1 MDTATTPPLQPHDV
15 AVSVR
20 WLNPIGCPTF
30 DAPIADLLHG
40 IKQPSTHVEVVS
52 FDMAPSPTH
61 LEYRTYEALTYERTV
76 RIARDCAQQHIDVL
90 VIGCFYDPALE
101 DAREISGNCLVVAP
115 CQSSLQVAAQL
126 ANRYSI
132 IVGRDKWMEQMRG
145 RVRGYGAGD
154 RLASMRALAMGVDEF
169 QKDPALTRRRI
180 IEQAIRAVEED
191 GAEAIILGCTI
202 EFGFFE
208 QVQRE
213 VGVPVIDPVVAAF
226 KMAEALAGMKQRFG
240 WSPSRVGSCEPPPE
254 SEITTFGLFQGPVP
268 IGNRVDA

>member
-1 MDTATTPPLQPHDV
+1 
-15 AVSVR
+15 
-20 WLNPIGCPTF
+20 
-30 DAPIADLLHG
+30 
-40 IKQPSTHVEVVS
+40 
-52 FDMAPSPTH
+52 
-61 LEYRTYEALTYERTV
+61 
-76 RIARDCAQQHIDVL
+76 

-115 CQSSLQVAAQL
+115 CQASLQIADQL

-132 IVGRDKWMEQMRG
+132 IVGRDKWMEQMRE
-145 RVRGYGAGD
+145 RVRGYGSAD
-154 RLASMRALAMGVDEF
+154 RLASMRALGMGVDEF

-180 IEQAIRAVEED
+180 IEQAFLAVEED

-226 KMAEALAGMKQRFG
+226 KMAEAMAGMKQRFG

-254 SEITTFGLFQGPVP
+254 AEIKAFGLFQGPVP
-268 IGNRVDA
+268 IGNRVQA

>member
-1 MDTATTPPLQPHDV
+1 MNTATAPTPQPHDEP
-15 AVSVR
+15 VSVR
-20 WLNPIGCPTF
+20 WLNPIGLPTF
-30 DAPIADLLHG
+30 DKPIADLLHG
-40 IKQPSTHVEVVS
+40 IKQPSTRIEVVS
-52 FDMAPSPTH
+52 FDMKPSPTH
-61 LEYRTYEALTYERTV
+61 LEYRTYEALTYGPTL
-76 RIARDCAQQHIDVL
+76 RIARDCAQQNIDAL

-101 DAREISGNCLVVAP
+101 DAREISADCLVVGP
-115 CQSSLQVAAQL
+115 CQASLQVAAQL
-126 ANRYSI
+126 ANRFSI
-132 IVGRDKWMEQMRG
+132 IVGRDKWMEQMRA
-145 RVRGYGAGD
+145 RVRGYGAAD
-154 RLASMRALAMGVDEF
+154 RLASMRALGMGVDEF

-180 IEQAIRAVEED
+180 IEQAFLAVEED

-226 KMAEALAGMKQRFG
+226 KMAEALAGMKRRFG

-254 SEITTFGLFQGPVP
+254 AQINTFGLFQGPVP